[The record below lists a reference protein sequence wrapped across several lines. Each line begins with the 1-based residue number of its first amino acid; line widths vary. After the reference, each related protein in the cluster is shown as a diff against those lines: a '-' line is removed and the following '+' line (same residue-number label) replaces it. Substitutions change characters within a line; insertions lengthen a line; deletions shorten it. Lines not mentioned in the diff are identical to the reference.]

1 VDWAPVAPC
10 PLVPDYAGACL
21 SNLIPGLLG
30 PGGTADLP
38 SWFPLPAVGA
48 EQVVLFV
55 LDGLG
60 WDQLIERAALAPVMS
75 AMAGGPID
83 AVAPTTTATSLT
95 SIATG
100 LTPGEHGVVGY
111 RMAMHGEVLNV
122 LRWNTPAGDARRRIV
137 PGEVQPVRPFLG
149 SSVPVVAKTEF
160 AGSGFTDAHL
170 AGVRHVGWRL
180 PSNLAVEVRRLL
192 AAGEPFVYA
201 YYDGV
206 DKIAHEYG
214 LGEHYDAELVA
225 TDRLVGDV
233 AAVLPPGAVLL
244 VTADHGQVDVPKT
257 LPLAPAALALTRLL
271 SGEGRFRWLHA
282 RPGGAADLLAAATDA
297 HAGRAWVVPV
307 ERVLDEGWLGPRVT
321 DRARSRLGDVAVVAQ
336 DAVSF
341 DDPADTG
348 AIVLRCRHGSLTPAE
363 VKVPLLGARAA

>member
-1 VDWAPVAPC
+1 VSAP

-21 SNLIPGLLG
+21 TNLVPSLLG
-30 PGGTADLP
+30 PGGTDRLP
-38 SWFPLPAVGA
+38 GWFPAPAIGA
-48 EQVVLFV
+48 RQVVLLV

-60 WDQLIERAALAPVMS
+60 WDQLVEREGFAPTLSGLV
-75 AMAGGPID
+75 GGPID

-95 SIATG
+95 SIVTG

-122 LRWNTPAGDARRRIV
+122 LRWNTAAGDARRRFV
-137 PGEVQPVRPFLG
+137 PGEVQPRRPFLG
-149 SSVPVVAKTEF
+149 SSVPVVAKSEF
-160 AGSGFTDAHL
+160 VGSGFTMAHL

-192 AAGEPFVYA
+192 AGGEPFVYA
-201 YYDGV
+201 YYDGI

-225 TDRLVGDV
+225 TDRLTADV

-244 VTADHGQVDVPKT
+244 VPADHGQVEVPENI
-257 LPLAPAALALTRLL
+257 PLEPSVLRLTRLL

-282 RPGGAADLLAAATDA
+282 RPGAETELLAAATAA
-297 HAGRAWVVPV
+297 HADRAWVVPV
-307 ERVLDEGWLGPRVT
+307 QQVVDDGWLGPTVLAPA
-321 DRARSRLGDVAVVAQ
+321 RARLGDVAVVAR

-341 DDPADTG
+341 NDPADTG
-348 AIVLRCRHGSLTPAE
+348 AVVLRCRHGSLTPAE
-363 VKVPLLGARAA
+363 VRVPLLAARGA